1 MSTFQLVNF
10 EDMTLLT
17 VNRVQHVRPIPA
29 QKVGALVEYYPK
41 HVPREERPRRGY
53 ISFGAPHNLCEQ
65 IDNCGVSMKCIL
77 FFMPEYQLLKGLE
90 KGKGKGF
97 RHGSRLITLVLGYH
111 HLVSEKL
118 GELVEDKW

>member
-1 MSTFQLVNF
+1 MHFIF
-10 EDMTLLT
+10 YA
-17 VNRVQHVRPIPA
+17 RVPTIR
-29 QKVGALVEYYPK
+29 
-41 HVPREERPRRGY
+41 
-53 ISFGAPHNLCEQ
+53 
-65 IDNCGVSMKCIL
+65 
-77 FFMPEYQLLKGLE
+77 GLE